1 MILLLP
7 VYYYYWLL
15 LFYCYNN
22 CYYHCYYYHYYYHFI
37 AIDVMVFIIIII
49 IDYYYLHLVSLLT
62 IAPQWILSF
71 TFQNRFLLKYKDT
84 DTLFILKTPLLFCT
98 DLCISGPRPWPPICI
113 YRQLV
118 FTNPD
123 RNFAFTGPSP

>member
-7 VYYYYWLL
+7 VYYYCWLL

-84 DTLFILKTPLLFCT
+84 DTLFILKTP
-98 DLCISGPRPWPPICI
+98 
-113 YRQLV
+113 
-118 FTNPD
+118 
-123 RNFAFTGPSP
+123 